1 MRTQRAVIL
10 AAALVGALLVTFRAE
25 AAQFQPLTNLQTG
38 IGFTTVLTLGP
49 EDPTPSTIGDG
60 CIYAVHGGQG
70 AVHRICFND
79 AKSVT
84 SDTVVVDLNGGG
96 GVDNCLGITFDPES
110 DPSGEMHLYLA

>member
-1 MRTQRAVIL
+1 MRIQRGVTL
-10 AAALVGALLVTFRAE
+10 AAALVVTLLSSLRAE
-25 AAQFQPLTNLQTG
+25 AVQFQVLTNLQTG

-84 SDTVVVDLNGGG
+84 SDTVVVDLEGTVETYSG
-96 GVDNCLGITFDPES
+96 LE
-110 DPSGEMHLYLA
+110 PSEGHMISAVR